1 MKLTRLF
8 LLAASV
14 FCTQAAFAQTGT
26 QSTPNMQAASS
37 TNTGTQTSSPT
48 TTGMSGDNMVT
59 PSAQTQRSLAEDKM
73 AAGRRNSGTMTKT
86 QKTKTYTGKGKMKT
100 KM

>member
-8 LLAASV
+8 LFAAALG
-14 FCTQAAFAQTGT
+14 CTQAALAQTGT
-26 QSTPNMQAASS
+26 QSTANMQSASS

-48 TTGMSGDNMVT
+48 TTGMNGDNMVT
-59 PSAQTQRSLAEDKM
+59 PSAQTQRSLAEDRM
-73 AAGRRNSGTMTKT
+73 AADRRAGNMSKT
-86 QKTKTYTGKGKMKT
+86 QKTKNHSGKGKMKT